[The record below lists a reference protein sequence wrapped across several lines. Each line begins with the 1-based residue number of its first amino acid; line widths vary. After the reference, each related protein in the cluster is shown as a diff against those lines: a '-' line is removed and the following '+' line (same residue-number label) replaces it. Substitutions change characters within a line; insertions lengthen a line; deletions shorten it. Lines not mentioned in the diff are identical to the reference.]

1 LAFKYTLQAAEQGY
15 VPAEA
20 AVGMMFADGK
30 GVEQN
35 YAEAGKWWIA
45 AAEGGH
51 ILAAG
56 NVSMLYRGGSGV
68 RPDAA
73 VANKWAKF
81 VSDHSSNATH

>member
-1 LAFKYTLQAAEQGY
+1 
-15 VPAEA
+15 
-20 AVGMMFADGK
+20 MMYANGK

-51 ILAAG
+51 LLAAG

-68 RPDAA
+68 RPDPA

-81 VSDHSSNATH
+81 VTDHSSNATH